1 MENNQLELE
10 KIAPTDDAP
19 LVRPGYPRI
28 PGYAENG
35 YGYGYGY
42 GDEEEGIQ
50 LREVWRTV
58 LKHKLLIFVLAVIV
72 TTVVGIE
79 AYRIKSTYLASATIE
94 LGKENTTMVK
104 SGSGDVVIQTDDTD
118 LYFPQMSIKTKMIKI
133 MSEPLL
139 EDVVVNLNLHKN
151 PKFLEMKGKRTYWEG
166 VQSIIKRV
174 SGQMPDDA
182 PVSLDSMTST
192 TEPAPRAAGSKRTAE
207 ESAQLAPYVGV
218 ISSTLEVEQIKDTRA
233 LKISFTHTDPV
244 IAAAVT
250 NGVAQT
256 FIDSSFEARTEKYTS
271 ASDWLERTTRELQSK
286 VEAAE
291 MALADYTRTH
301 NIFTTDG
308 KETLTTD
315 KLSRLHDQATRAET
329 ERILKQSIYEEVKAG
344 RGAQLPAAFQDQKI
358 LGLQAK
364 LDEFEAQ
371 AERLRVKYGPE
382 NPAMQEMQQQ
392 IMITK
397 QQIETSRRSL
407 EDKLK
412 GEYELALRDETSLK
426 AALALAKGDA
436 VKQNQDAIQYNILKQ
451 EVETNKEFYKDFMQK
466 MNQAKMEVAQQHNNL
481 RLIQPARP
489 PGGPVGPQRLRMILF
504 GFLLSCAAGIGLA
517 FFLEYLDNS
526 IKNVED
532 VNRYV
537 KLPALGVIPAISKG
551 VGTKMKAGSRQ
562 KQLPG
567 GVKPIGQENERS
579 QVMVMDARSTAA
591 EAYRVLR
598 TSMLL
603 SAAEHPP
610 KVILFTSAQPGEGKT
625 TTVVNTAISL
635 SQLGASVL
643 IIDCDLRKPATHK
656 VLDVDH
662 QRGLSNYLA
671 HDTKIE
677 GLIQKLPIANL
688 SLLPCGPIP
697 PNPAELLSSN
707 KMKNL
712 LASLAESY
720 DHILIDSPP
729 LLSVA
734 DSVILSTL
742 VDGVILVVHS
752 GKSTRASA
760 RRARHELMTV
770 GAKIFGV
777 VLNNLDLR
785 RDGYNY
791 YYNYYYYGQGQ
802 DNAAHSD

>member
-1 MENNQLELE
+1 MENNQLDIE
-10 KIAPTDDAP
+10 KISPIEDAP

-28 PGYAENG
+28 PGYADNG

-42 GDEEEGIQ
+42 GEEDEGLQ

-58 LKHKLLIFVLAVIV
+58 LKHKWLILVLAVIV
-72 TTVVGIE
+72 TTLVGIE
-79 AYRIKSTYLASATIE
+79 AYRIKSTYMANATIE

-104 SGSGDVVIQTDDTD
+104 SGTGDVVIQTDDTD
-118 LYFPQMSIKTKMIKI
+118 LYFPQMSIKTKMIKLT
-133 MSEPLL
+133 SEPLL
-139 EDVVVNLNLHKN
+139 EDVVVNLNLHNN
-151 PKFLEMKGKRTYWEG
+151 PKFLDVGKKRSYWEG
-166 VQSIIKRV
+166 VQSIVKRL
-174 SGQMPDDA
+174 SGQLPDDSPIA
-182 PVSLDSMTST
+182 LDAVSASADA
-192 TEPAPRAAGSKRTAE
+192 APRPSGSARSAQ

-218 ISSTLEVEQIKDTRA
+218 ISGALEVEQIKDTRA

-244 IAAAVT
+244 IAAAVV

-256 FIDSSFEARTEKYTS
+256 FIDSSFEARTEKYTN
-271 ASDWLERTTRELQSK
+271 ASDWLERTTRELQAK
-286 VEAAE
+286 VESAE
-291 MALADYTRTH
+291 MALADYTRAH

-315 KLSRLHDQATRAET
+315 KLSRLHDQSTRAET

-344 RGAQLPAAFQDQKI
+344 RGAQLPAAFQDPKI

-392 IMITK
+392 IMVTK
-397 QQIETSRRSL
+397 QQIETSRRTL
-407 EDKLK
+407 EEKLK
-412 GEYELALRDETSLK
+412 GEYELALRDETALK
-426 AALALAKGDA
+426 SALALAKGDA

-451 EVETNKEFYKDFMQK
+451 EVETNKEFYKDFMKK

-489 PGGPVGPQRLRMILF
+489 PSGPVGPQRLRMILF
-504 GFLLSCAAGIGLA
+504 GFLLSCAGGIGLS

-526 IKNVED
+526 IKNVDD
-532 VNRYV
+532 VGRYV
-537 KLPALGVIPAISKG
+537 KLPALGVIPAISKADAN
-551 VGTKMKAGSRQ
+551 KLKAGRGRH
-562 KQLPG
+562 KQLQG
-567 GVKPIGQENERS
+567 GSTPVGQENDRS
-579 QVMVMDARSTAA
+579 QVMVMDTRSTAA

-603 SAAEHPP
+603 SAADHPP
-610 KVILFTSAQPGEGKT
+610 KIILFTSAQPGEGKT

-662 QRGLSNYLA
+662 QRGLANYLA
-671 HDTKIE
+671 HDTKIDQ
-677 GLIQKLPIANL
+677 LIQKLTIANL

-712 LASLAESY
+712 LATLAEQF

-785 RDGYNY
+785 RDGYNN
-791 YYNYYYYGQGQ
+791 YYNYYYGNGS
-802 DNAAHSD
+802 DNASQRD